1 MRLRLT
7 SALTFVCLSALFSFA
22 WYAARSGSGGS
33 VLDLNQRQ
41 LLELRQRLFF
51 AEKENKKRSQELN
64 SVLNEI
70 KQFIGELASASGN
83 FTDSTKLNVLSL
95 ANKLP
100 IHLSNIHY
108 YLPHLQ
114 EHEDGIYP
122 NVVIGQGRTGVAM
135 VIGVPTVRREKESYL
150 MDTLQSLLS
159 GMSEDQKKHCMII
172 IFVAEVDLKYVNS
185 IAESIRSRFPKEA
198 LSGVLEV
205 VSPPASYYPKL
216 SNLKASLGDSSER
229 VRWRTKQNLDY
240 SFLMMYAQPRGTFY
254 LQLEDDI
261 IAKPSFIQT
270 ISEFVVLQDSKEWMF
285 LEFSQLG
292 FIGKLFRCRDLPLI
306 VEFLL
311 MFYKDKPIDWLLD
324 HLLWVKVCSPE
335 KDARH
340 CERQKTYLR
349 IRYRPSLFQHVGIHS
364 SLAGKIQKLK
374 DRDFGKNPLL
384 TAHVNPAAEV
394 TTSLKVFQHFTLE
407 KAYKGIDFFWAFAP
421 VAGDYILFSFWQPI
435 KIERYLFKS
444 GNVEHPGDIIVDATV
459 EVLPNAEI
467 DIQAAGG
474 NSGNFK
480 IVKTQDGYFQ
490 IGTFKNGIADGIVN
504 PNLGNIKALRLSI
517 HSSSATW
524 LLLSEIYIK
533 MQWEENK
540 KETLL

>member
-185 IAESIRSRFPKEA
+185 IAESIRS
-198 LSGVLEV
+198 
-205 VSPPASYYPKL
+205 
-216 SNLKASLGDSSER
+216 
-229 VRWRTKQNLDY
+229 RWRTKQNLDY